1 MGLLVKERLLCKE
14 KSASLFA
21 LKVFLKAREST
32 ESSEYKSLQLNT
44 SKFFL
49 ACYKLSRIEAIS
61 KSHLPLIQWQME
73 LVEYKLCV
81 YMKHNAWDSRG
92 DGEGSEYRC
101 DNTLAS
107 DADTYC

>member
-44 SKFFL
+44 YKFFL

-61 KSHLPLIQWQME
+61 KSHLPLIQWQTGARR
-73 LVEYKLCV
+73 VQ
-81 YMKHNAWDSRG
+81 
-92 DGEGSEYRC
+92 
-101 DNTLAS
+101 TLHLHEAQRLGFQR
-107 DADTYC
+107 